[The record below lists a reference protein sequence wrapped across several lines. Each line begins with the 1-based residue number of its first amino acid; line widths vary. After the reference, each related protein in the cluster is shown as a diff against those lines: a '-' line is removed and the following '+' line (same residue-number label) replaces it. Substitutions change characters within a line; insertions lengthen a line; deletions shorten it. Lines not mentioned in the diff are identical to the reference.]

1 MTEKLITLD
10 ELGAR
15 IDTVALNGA
24 ELASDRDEDIFNIYN
39 SVSELFVRKV
49 KNKASLTYGK
59 DYIMKDKYH
68 ALYKESFVTN
78 ILNEV
83 FERASHYAF

>member
-1 MTEKLITLD
+1 MTERLITLD

-15 IDTVALNGA
+15 IDTMALNGA

-68 ALYKESFVTN
+68 ALYKESFVTT

>member
-15 IDTVALNGA
+15 IDTMALNGA

-83 FERASHYAF
+83 FEKASHYAF

>member
-1 MTEKLITLD
+1 MKENLLTLD

-15 IDTVALNGA
+15 IDMMALNGA
-24 ELASDRDEDIFNIYN
+24 ELASDKDEDIFNIYN

-59 DYIMKDKYH
+59 DYIMKDRYH
-68 ALYKESFVTN
+68 ALYRESFVTN

>member
-10 ELGAR
+10 ELGTR
-15 IDTVALNGA
+15 IDTMALNGA

>member
-15 IDTVALNGA
+15 IDMMALNGA

>member
-1 MTEKLITLD
+1 MTEKVITLD

-15 IDTVALNGA
+15 IDTMALNGA

>member
-15 IDTVALNGA
+15 IDTMALNGA

-59 DYIMKDKYH
+59 DYIMKDRYH

>member
-15 IDTVALNGA
+15 IDTMALNGA
-24 ELASDRDEDIFNIYN
+24 ELASGRDEDIFNIYN

-49 KNKASLTYGK
+49 KNKDSLTYGK

>member
-1 MTEKLITLD
+1 MPEKLITLD

-24 ELASDRDEDIFNIYN
+24 KLASDRDEDIFNIYN

>member
-1 MTEKLITLD
+1 MKENLLTLD

-15 IDTVALNGA
+15 IDMMALNGA
-24 ELASDRDEDIFNIYN
+24 ELASDKDEDVFNIYN
-39 SVSELFVRKV
+39 NVSELFVRKV

-59 DYIMKDKYH
+59 DYIMKDRYH
-68 ALYKESFVTN
+68 ALYKENFVTN

>member
-15 IDTVALNGA
+15 IDTMALNGA

>member
-1 MTEKLITLD
+1 MKKNLLTLD

-15 IDTVALNGA
+15 IDMMALNGA
-24 ELASDRDEDIFNIYN
+24 ELASDKDEDIFNIYN

-59 DYIMKDKYH
+59 DYIMKDRYH
-68 ALYKESFVTN
+68 ALYKESFATN